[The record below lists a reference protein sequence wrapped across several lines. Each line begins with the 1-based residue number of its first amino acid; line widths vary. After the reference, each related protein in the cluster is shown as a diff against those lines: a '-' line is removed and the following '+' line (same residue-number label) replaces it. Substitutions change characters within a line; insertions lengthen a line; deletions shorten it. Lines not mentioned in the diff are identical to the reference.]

1 MEDFAL
7 ASPVCVPDECV
18 GDANMSKASKIWSFA
33 DDDVD
38 VEVDNEASRLRES
51 LPADNEVAIGSAI
64 GSATASRPSSDEAGT
79 GVSNAFKTE
88 KVAASVA
95 AGDAAAVVGDK
106 IPGCSAE
113 VAANSAGNLASFLET
128 ASPSRPASSFASDL
142 DEVLP
147 VNSKT

>member
-1 MEDFAL
+1 VAGSGETLEDFAL

-64 GSATASRPSSDEAGT
+64 GSAIGGAIGSATAS
-79 GVSNAFKTE
+79 
-88 KVAASVA
+88 
-95 AGDAAAVVGDK
+95 
-106 IPGCSAE
+106 
-113 VAANSAGNLASFLET
+113 
-128 ASPSRPASSFASDL
+128 
-142 DEVLP
+142 
-147 VNSKT
+147 